1 MKSRF
6 KGQATVI
13 VYCTYSLSFLDKQ
26 EVLLTGSILT
36 HIDSSTICIVELRH
50 QRYAMMTTDVGHCCH
65 RCVSYLCVLE
75 VVPPEGADLVLTAH
89 IPHGETN
96 VLVLNSLH
104 VKTCSV
110 TEEQE
115 SISNSNSQR
124 LDPESLV

>member
-1 MKSRF
+1 
-6 KGQATVI
+6 
-13 VYCTYSLSFLDKQ
+13 
-26 EVLLTGSILT
+26 
-36 HIDSSTICIVELRH
+36 
-50 QRYAMMTTDVGHCCH
+50 MTTDVGHCCH